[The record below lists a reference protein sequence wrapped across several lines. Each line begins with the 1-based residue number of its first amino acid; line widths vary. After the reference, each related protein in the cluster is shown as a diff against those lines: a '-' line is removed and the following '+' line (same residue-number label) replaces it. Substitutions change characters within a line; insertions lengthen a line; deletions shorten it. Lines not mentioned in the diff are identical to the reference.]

1 MIRRNV
7 QKSISKCL
15 LVSLLAT
22 SALGVTGCSSGGDDT
37 GDSETSTYTYE
48 SDGASEMITTNYTH
62 TSANYT
68 SSMYTGSP
76 VEINISQSIDSLGD
90 AELTSDNYDY
100 GNEVVD
106 LKLGDVIT
114 VTVTVPE
121 TAQYRV
127 KFDYLSY
134 DTSILPVELALKI
147 DGDYPFYETR
157 SLKFETTW
165 ISTED
170 SLDRYGNEIT
180 VVPDKKIQWESK
192 YVMDSSYR
200 YSEALPIE
208 LTAGTHEFE
217 ITVLE
222 GTFLLGNIT
231 LEAEEEVEE
240 YAGSSTAEG
249 SELVTIEAEDFTY
262 RNDSS
267 IHAVTEYD
275 TSLTPYETSV
285 KKLNTVDM
293 DSFETAGQSITYEFE
308 APTDGYYYIGMNYSQ
323 TGKTDFPVFM
333 DVKIDG
339 ELPSDIFQSYPFE
352 YAQNYTN
359 MTMEDTDGNKLS
371 VYLEAGTHTISF
383 TINNDNLRHVL
394 EKIDEIMSGVNDLS
408 LEITKVAG
416 TNKDKYRDLKLTRY
430 IPDVSERLNYW
441 ADELYALE
449 DSLMQYVPGKSN
461 IAMLASMKIAADQL
475 VSLAEEPNDIP
486 YRVDELST
494 STNSANNYLANAID
508 SVLANNIA
516 IDKIYVY
523 QDSAKLPSKPNIF
536 KSLAM
541 NVSRFVS
548 SFFSQAYSSSSSDST
563 HLQVSVARSRQYVE
577 IMQKMIDEQFTPQ
590 TGIEVDVTMMPDQY
604 KLVLANS
611 SGSAP
616 DVATGINYTVP
627 YELAIRGALADLT
640 QFDDFQEVASPYEEG
655 LFITSTIDD
664 KIYALPETINFWVL
678 FYRTDILD
686 KLGLE
691 VPDTLQDVIDM
702 MPELQMRG
710 LNFYYP
716 TAGMQAMRNFHGT
729 TPLIN
734 QYGGYMY
741 SETAAEGCGLG
752 SEESVAGF
760 TALTELFTIYDMPV
774 NCDSFYQHFRNGDYP
789 IGIADYTAYN
799 LLSNAAPELDGSWSI
814 ALCPGVEQEDGTVV
828 RYTCGAAESTAIFKS
843 TSEREEMSWEFVKW
857 WSSTQVQAE
866 FGQTLQIIYGD
877 EYMWPTANMEA
888 FMELPWDSQDKV
900 VIAEQT
906 EWVYEAAR
914 VPGTYLME
922 REMSNAFNDI
932 VVNGENLRSRLD
944 EAVKTINREFDRK
957 LEEFGY
963 IDSDGNVI
971 KDYYVPTLDTVKE
984 LLGREE

>member
-7 QKSISKCL
+7 QQSISKCL

-22 SALGVTGCSSGGDDT
+22 TALGATGCSSDT
-37 GDSETSTYTYE
+37 GVSEPSTYSYE
-48 SDGASEMITTNYTH
+48 LENASEMISTNYTKV
-62 TSANYT
+62 SANYT
-68 SSMYTGSP
+68 ASMYTGDP
-76 VEINISQSIDSLGD
+76 IEVDISQQIKDLGD
-90 AELTSDNYDY
+90 AKIADDNYGYKND
-100 GNEVVD
+100 VVD
-106 LKLGDVIT
+106 LKLGDTIT
-114 VTVTVPE
+114 ATINVPQ
-121 TAQYRV
+121 TAQYLL

-134 DTSILPVELALKI
+134 DTSILPVQLALMI
-147 DGDYPFYETR
+147 DEAYPFYEAR

-165 ISTED
+165 VSSEE
-170 SLDRYGNEIT
+170 SLDRYGNQIT
-180 VVPDKKIQWESK
+180 TVPDKKIQWEEK
-192 YVMDSSYR
+192 YLMDSSYR
-200 YSEALPIE
+200 HSEALPVE
-208 LTAGTHEFE
+208 LTAGEHEFQF
-217 ITVLE
+217 TVLE

-231 LEAEEEVEE
+231 LEAQTEVPA
-240 YAGSSTAEG
+240 YEG
-249 SELVTIEAEDFTY
+249 SEVATGSEIAIIEAENFTY

-267 IHAVTEYD
+267 IHALTEYD
-275 TSLTPYETSV
+275 TSLTPYNTKLKE
-285 KKLNTVDM
+285 LNTIDA
-293 DSFETAGQSITYEFE
+293 DSFADAGQSISYEFD
-308 APTDGYYYIGMNYSQ
+308 APADGYYYIGMNYSQ

-333 DVKIDG
+333 DVKVDG
-339 ELPSDIFQSYPFE
+339 ELPSDIFQSYPFD
-352 YAQNYTN
+352 YANNYTN
-359 MTMEDTDGNKLS
+359 MTLTDDDGNKLS
-371 VYLEAGTHTISF
+371 VYLTAGTHTISF

-394 EKIDEIMSGVNDLS
+394 ETIDEIMSGVNDLA

-430 IPDVSERLNYW
+430 IPDVSDRLYYW
-441 ADELYALE
+441 ANELYALE
-449 DSLMQYVPGKSN
+449 ENLKQYVPGKKNLSVV
-461 IAMLASMKIAADQL
+461 ATMSIAAEQL
-475 VSLAEEPNDIP
+475 ISLAENPDDIP

-508 SVLANNIA
+508 TLLADNIA

-523 QDSAKLPSKPNIF
+523 QENATLPARPNIF

-548 SFFSQAYSSSSSDST
+548 SFFSQAYSSSSSNST
-563 HLQVSVARSRQYVE
+563 HLQVSVARARQYVE
-577 IMQKMIDEQFTPQ
+577 IMQKMIDEQFTPA

-627 YELAIRGALADLT
+627 YELAIRGALADMT
-640 QFDDFQEVASPYEEG
+640 QFDDFQEVASAYEDG
-655 LFITSTIDD
+655 LFITSTIGD
-664 KIYALPETINFWVL
+664 KIYAMPETINFWVL
-678 FYRTDILD
+678 FYRTDILN

-691 VPDTLQDVIDM
+691 VPDTLQDVINM
-702 MPELQMRG
+702 LPELQMRG

-716 TAGMQAMRNFHGT
+716 TAGMTAMRTFHGT

-741 SETAAEGCGLG
+741 SETAAEGCGLN
-752 SEESVAGF
+752 SEASVEGF
-760 TALTELFTIYDMPV
+760 TALTELFTIYDLPV

-789 IGIADYTAYN
+789 IGIADYTSYN
-799 LLSNAAPELDGSWSI
+799 LISNAAPELDGSWEI
-814 ALCPGVEQEDGTVV
+814 ALSPGVEQEDGTVV
-828 RYTCGAAESTAIFKS
+828 RYTCGAAESSVIFES
-843 TSEREEMSWEFVKW
+843 TPEREEMAWEFVKW
-857 WSSTQVQAE
+857 WSSAAVQAE
-866 FGQTLQIIYGD
+866 FGQTVQIIYGD

-888 FMELPWDSQDKV
+888 FMQLPWDSQDKV

-906 EWVYEAAR
+906 KWVYEAAR

-963 IDSDGNVI
+963 IDDEGNVI
-971 KDYYVPTLDTVKE
+971 EEYYVPTLERVQK
-984 LLGREE
+984 LLGDTE